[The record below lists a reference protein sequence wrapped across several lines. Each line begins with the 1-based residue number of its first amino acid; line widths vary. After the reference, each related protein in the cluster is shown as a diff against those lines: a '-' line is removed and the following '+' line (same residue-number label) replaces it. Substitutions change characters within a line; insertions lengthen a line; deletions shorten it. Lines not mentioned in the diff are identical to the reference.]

1 MSNNTTDVIISDLL
15 RLAFPLNTELIAA
28 PGAARRQVKWVVLL
42 TGWEELSAQ
51 VQEGDLVLMPP
62 ALQMRLTTPQ
72 WKQRLARFAEINIAS
87 LVLFENVPEAVFAE
101 AKEYDVPILLV
112 PNSTSMREANR
123 AAVALLVDRQS
134 ATSERGL
141 QLYRTLSE
149 MSREEQGLDAMTEVV
164 CKLTNKIVIV
174 QDKRLDIVSIQVP
187 AGNQLELDPLLEE
200 LSKREELPS
209 VLRNRKAAA
218 RAHQSYWQQVLP
230 IENVGRLIS
239 PIVSGDRARGYVS
252 VVGPADDL
260 DMIDT
265 LAVEHAAAAF
275 ALEMAKA
282 KAVSEA
288 KKALRGDFLEGLLA
302 GTLPQK
308 EIERLEGRLDHDTR
322 QPHAILTFAWAEPH
336 APSLRRLET
345 AVHWVLNNHS
355 RNALVHLYGDK
366 YVCVFQTLKNM
377 EDMDSAYELGR
388 RVWSE
393 VEREFPKTSFIAGM
407 SGPAQTL
414 AEWPRVYNEALQAM
428 QLGYRLQLGEVV
440 EFSSLGVYKLLGQ
453 LEEIPAVREF
463 TNQVVGPLVAY
474 DEKHNS
480 ALVQTMDAY
489 FAHHGNISQTAES
502 LFIHRNT
509 LLYRLDRIQELTQ
522 HDLNQS
528 NMRMG
533 LHLAL
538 KLWQLRPSKD

>member
-15 RLAFPLNTELIAA
+15 RLALPLNTEIVAGRSA
-28 PGAARRQVKWVVLL
+28 TKRHVKWVAIL
-42 TGWEELSAQ
+42 TGWEDLSSQ
-51 VQEGDLVLMPP
+51 VQEGDLVLMPTG
-62 ALQMRLTTPQ
+62 LQKRLTIPHWQ
-72 WKQRLARFAEINIAS
+72 QRLSRLAKINIAG
-87 LVLFENVPEAVFAE
+87 LLIFENVPEVVLKEAE
-101 AKEYDVPILLV
+101 TLNLPILLA
-112 PNSTSMREANR
+112 PDTISLREANR
-123 AAVALLVDRQS
+123 AVSALLVDRQS

-164 CKLTNKIVIV
+164 SKLTNKAIIV
-174 QDKRLDIVSIQVP
+174 QDKRLEVVAMQIPVGIKFEIDPV
-187 AGNQLELDPLLEE
+187 LEAIT
-200 LSKREELPS
+200 KREELPS

-230 IENVGRLIS
+230 IENIGRLVS

-252 VVGPADDL
+252 IIGPADDL
-260 DMIDT
+260 DLMDT

-288 KKALRGDFLEGLLA
+288 KKALRGNFLEGLLA

-308 EIERLEGRLDHDTR
+308 EIDRLEGRLDHNTR
-322 QPHAILTFAWAEPH
+322 QPHAILTLSWSGID
-336 APSLRRLET
+336 APSLRRLEST
-345 AVHWVLNNHS
+345 VNWVLNNHS
-355 RNALVHLYGDK
+355 RTALVHLYGDK
-366 YVCVFQTLKNM
+366 YLCVFQTLKNM
-377 EDMDSAYELGR
+377 EDMDSAAELGR
-388 RVWSE
+388 RIWAE
-393 VEREFPKTSFIAGM
+393 TEREFPKANLISGM

-414 AEWPRVYNEALQAM
+414 NDWPRVYNEALQAM
-428 QLGYRLQLGEVV
+428 QLGDRLQLGEVV

-453 LEEIPAVREF
+453 LEEIPAVRDF
-463 TNQVVGPLVAY
+463 TNQVIGPLVAY
-474 DEKHNS
+474 DDKHNS
-480 ALVQTMDAY
+480 TLVQTMDAY

-509 LLYRLDRIQELTQ
+509 LLYRLERIQELTK

-538 KLWQLRPSKD
+538 KLWQLRPDK

>member
-1 MSNNTTDVIISDLL
+1 MSNKTTDVIISDLL
-15 RLAFPLNTELIAA
+15 RLALPLNTEIVAGR
-28 PGAARRQVKWVVLL
+28 GATKRHVKWVAIL
-42 TGWEELSAQ
+42 TGWEDLPTQ
-51 VQEGDLVLMPP
+51 VQEGDLVLLPLV
-62 ALQMRLTTPQ
+62 LQRRLTIPHWQQRLMRLA
-72 WKQRLARFAEINIAS
+72 KINIS
-87 LVLFENVPEAVFAE
+87 GLLLFDKVPESVLTEAE
-101 AKEYDVPILLV
+101 KLNIPILLA
-112 PNSTSMREANR
+112 PDTITLREANR
-123 AAVALLVDRQS
+123 AVSALLVDRQS

-164 CKLTNKIVIV
+164 SKLTNKVIVV
-174 QDKRLDIVSIQVP
+174 QDKRLEVVSIQIPVGIKFEIDP
-187 AGNQLELDPLLEE
+187 VLEAIT
-200 LSKREELPS
+200 KREELPS

-230 IENVGRLIS
+230 IENIGRLVS

-252 VVGPADDL
+252 IIGPADDL
-260 DMIDT
+260 DLMDT

-288 KKALRGDFLEGLLA
+288 KKALRGNFLEGLLA

-308 EIERLEGRLDHDTR
+308 EIDRLEGRLDHNTR
-322 QPHAILTFAWAEPH
+322 QPHAILTLSWSGIDD
-336 APSLRRLET
+336 PSLRRLEST
-345 AVHWVLNNHS
+345 VNWVLNNHS
-355 RNALVHLYGDK
+355 RSALVHLYGEK
-366 YVCVFQTLKNM
+366 YLCVFQTLKNM
-377 EDMDSAYELGR
+377 EDMDSAAELGR
-388 RVWSE
+388 RIWDE
-393 VEREFPKTSFIAGM
+393 TEREFPKANLIAGM

-414 AEWPRVYNEALQAM
+414 NDWPRVYNEALQAM
-428 QLGYRLQLGEVV
+428 QLGDRLQLGEVV

-480 ALVQTMDAY
+480 TLVQTMDAY

-509 LLYRLDRIQELTQ
+509 LLYRLERIQDLTK

-538 KLWQLRPSKD
+538 KLWQLRPDK

>member
-1 MSNNTTDVIISDLL
+1 MSNKTTDVIISDLL
-15 RLAFPLNTELIAA
+15 RLAFPLNTEIIAGQ
-28 PGAARRQVKWVVLL
+28 GAAKRHVKWVVLL
-42 TGWEELSAQ
+42 AGWEELSVQ
-51 VQEGDLVLMPP
+51 VQESDLVLMPP
-62 ALQMRLTTPQ
+62 ALQRRLTTPQ
-72 WKQRLARFAEINIAS
+72 WKQRLSRFAEINIAG
-87 LVLFENVPEAVFAE
+87 LVLFENVPEAVFTE
-101 AKEYDVPILLV
+101 AKERKVPILLV

-164 CKLTNKIVIV
+164 SKLTNKIVIV
-174 QDKRLDIVSIQVP
+174 QDKRLDIVAIHVP
-187 AGNQLELDPLLEE
+187 ADNQLELDPLLEE

-252 VVGPADDL
+252 VVGSADDL

-322 QPHAILTFAWAEPH
+322 QPHAILTFAWSDSHP
-336 APSLRRLET
+336 PSLRRLET

-366 YVCVFQTLKNM
+366 YICVFQTLKNM

-388 RVWSE
+388 RVWTE
-393 VEREFPKTSFIAGM
+393 VEREFPKMTLIAGM

-414 AEWPRVYNEALQAM
+414 ADWPRVYNEALQAM
-428 QLGYRLQLGEVV
+428 QLGDRLQLGEVV

-463 TNQVVGPLVAY
+463 TNQVVGPLVEY
-474 DEKHNS
+474 DNKHNS
-480 ALVQTMDAY
+480 TLVQTMDAY

-533 LHLAL
+533 IHLAL
-538 KLWQLRPSKD
+538 KLWQLRPDK